1 MIKDGK
7 PCCDECK
14 IELEALTEEEAIEDI
29 LGHGWSDWRT
39 AIKHYCYQ
47 CAEKI
52 LEQVGG
58 GRGVKR
64 EEVWIEIQGKHI
76 KIYTC
81 SHCGRE
87 YAFGLRQPHFLDKE
101 EVFSYVRC
109 CIDKIL
115 GG

>member
-1 MIKDGK
+1 M
-7 PCCDECK
+7 
-14 IELEALTEEEAIEDI
+14 
-29 LGHGWSDWRT
+29 
-39 AIKHYCYQ
+39 
-47 CAEKI
+47 
-52 LEQVGG
+52 
-58 GRGVKR
+58 KR
-64 EEVWIEIQGKHI
+64 EEVWIEIQGRHI

-87 YAFGLRQPHFLDKE
+87 YAFGLGQPHFLDKE